1 MKFKYRAIDPSEK
14 IVNGVLKDSS
24 REIAIQKLKSRGY
37 KVVKIE
43 EVLEE
48 ESFKGTFKEGE
59 IPLLF
64 KEISIMLRSGIDLY
78 GAFVLLK
85 NSSDGKKYDFFSN
98 VEKRLKMG
106 ESLGEIFEDSKI
118 FSKFVISSIKIAEE
132 SENLEETFTNMAE
145 YLQELENIRQ
155 EVKKS
160 LIYPIILI
168 FTTMLVVNF
177 LILFVVPTFVGLYA
191 SRDLE
196 LPLITKIV
204 VNSSNFIR
212 QNFFYIAIL
221 LVLIGISIYYYFG
234 IKKRIIFDRFI
245 ARTKT
250 GKIYYTE
257 RFVSSLDALL
267 SSGVKPQRAL
277 VMIRDSFSNEYLKE
291 IFENVL
297 TNISSGMSISTSL
310 KMDRYF
316 DKLFLEIIEVAEMSS
331 SLDSVVGELSTY
343 YRENLKIHLKKMVSY
358 FEPIVIL
365 ILAVVVGTIVIS
377 VALPMFDIVNFI

>member
-48 ESFKGTFKEGE
+48 ASFKGAFKEGE

-85 NSSDGKKYDFFSN
+85 NSSDGKKYEFFSN

-118 FSKFVISSIKIAEE
+118 FSKFVIYSIKIAEE
-132 SENLEETFTNMAE
+132 SENLEETFTNMAD

-316 DKLFLEIIEVAEMSS
+316 NKLFLEIIEVAEVSS

>member
-14 IVNGVLKDSS
+14 IVSGVLIDSS

-37 KVVKIE
+37 QVVKIE
-43 EVLEE
+43 EVLEI

-85 NSSDGKKYDFFSN
+85 NSSDGKKYEFFSN

-132 SENLEETFTNMAE
+132 SENLEETFTNMAD

-155 EVKKS
+155 EIKKS

-191 SRDLE
+191 SRDIE

-267 SSGVKPQRAL
+267 SSGIKPQRAL

-365 ILAVVVGTIVIS
+365 ILAVVVGIIVIS

>member
-1 MKFKYRAIDPSEK
+1 MKFKYRAIDSSEK

-43 EVLEE
+43 EVLEI

-85 NSSDGKKYDFFSN
+85 NSSDGKKYEFFSN
-98 VEKRLKMG
+98 LEKRLKMG

-177 LILFVVPTFVGLYA
+177 LIIFVVPTFVGLYA

-316 DKLFLEIIEVAEMSS
+316 NKLFLEIIEVAEMSS

>member
-14 IVNGVLKDSS
+14 IVNGVLIDSS

-43 EVLEE
+43 ELLEI

-85 NSSDGKKYDFFSN
+85 NSSDGKKHEFFSN

-191 SRDLE
+191 SRDIE

-212 QNFFYIAIL
+212 QNFFYITIL

-257 RFVSSLDALL
+257 RFVSSLDVLL

-331 SLDSVVGELSTY
+331 SLDSVVRELSTY

-365 ILAVVVGTIVIS
+365 ILAIVVGIIVIS

>member
-85 NSSDGKKYDFFSN
+85 NSSDGKKYEFFSN

-132 SENLEETFTNMAE
+132 SENLEETFTNMAD

-204 VNSSNFIR
+204 LNSSNFIR

-277 VMIRDSFSNEYLKE
+277 LMIRDSFSNEYLKE

-316 DKLFLEIIEVAEMSS
+316 NKLFLEIIEVAEMSS

>member
-14 IVNGVLKDSS
+14 IVNGVLIDSS

-48 ESFKGTFKEGE
+48 VSFKGTFKEGE

-85 NSSDGKKYDFFSN
+85 NSSDGKKYEFFSN

-132 SENLEETFTNMAE
+132 SENLEETFTNMAD
-145 YLQELENIRQ
+145 YLQELENIRR

-177 LILFVVPTFVGLYA
+177 LILFVVPTFIGLYA

-196 LPLITKIV
+196 LPLITKLV

-212 QNFFYIAIL
+212 QNFFYIGIL

-331 SLDSVVGELSTY
+331 SLDSVVGELSNY
-343 YRENLKIHLKKMVSY
+343 YRENLKIQLKKMVSY

-365 ILAVVVGTIVIS
+365 ILAVVVGIIVIS

>member
-48 ESFKGTFKEGE
+48 ASFKGAFKEGE

-85 NSSDGKKYDFFSN
+85 NSSDGKKYEFFSN

-118 FSKFVISSIKIAEE
+118 FSKFVIYSIKIAEE
-132 SENLEETFTNMAE
+132 SENLEETFTNMAD

-191 SRDLE
+191 SRDIE

-267 SSGVKPQRAL
+267 TSGVKPQRAL

>member
-106 ESLGEIFEDSKI
+106 ESLGEIFEESKI

-177 LILFVVPTFVGLYA
+177 LIIFVVPTFVGLYA

-316 DKLFLEIIEVAEMSS
+316 NKLFLEIIEVAEMSS

>member
-1 MKFKYRAIDPSEK
+1 MKFKYRAIDSSEK

-267 SSGVKPQRAL
+267 TSGVKPQRAL

>member
-132 SENLEETFTNMAE
+132 SENLDETFTNMAE

-267 SSGVKPQRAL
+267 TSGVKPQRAL

-316 DKLFLEIIEVAEMSS
+316 NKLFLEIIEVAEMSS

>member
-14 IVNGVLKDSS
+14 IVNGVLIDSS

-48 ESFKGTFKEGE
+48 ASFKGTFKEGE

-85 NSSDGKKYDFFSN
+85 NSSDGKKYEFFSN

-267 SSGVKPQRAL
+267 TSGVKPQRAL

>member
-14 IVNGVLKDSS
+14 IVNGVLIDSS

-43 EVLEE
+43 EVLEI

-85 NSSDGKKYDFFSN
+85 NSSDGKKYEFFSN

-132 SENLEETFTNMAE
+132 SENLEETFTNMAD

-155 EVKKS
+155 EIKKS

-191 SRDLE
+191 SRDIE

-267 SSGVKPQRAL
+267 SSGIKPQRAL

-365 ILAVVVGTIVIS
+365 ILAVVVGIIVIS

>member
-14 IVNGVLKDSS
+14 IVNGVLIDSS

-43 EVLEE
+43 EVLEI

-85 NSSDGKKYDFFSN
+85 NSSDGKKYEFFSN

-106 ESLGEIFEDSKI
+106 ESLGEIFEESKI

-168 FTTMLVVNF
+168 FTTMLVLNF

-316 DKLFLEIIEVAEMSS
+316 NKLFLEIIEVAEMSS

>member
-14 IVNGVLKDSS
+14 IVNGVLIDSS
-24 REIAIQKLKSRGY
+24 REIAIQKLKARGY

-43 EVLEE
+43 EVLEI

-85 NSSDGKKYDFFSN
+85 NSSDGKKYEFFSN

-132 SENLEETFTNMAE
+132 SENLEETFKNMAD

-160 LIYPIILI
+160 LIYPMILI

-191 SRDLE
+191 SRDIE

-212 QNFFYIAIL
+212 QNFFYITIL

-277 VMIRDSFSNEYLKE
+277 VMLRDSFSNEYLKE

-365 ILAVVVGTIVIS
+365 ILAVVVGIIVIS
-377 VALPMFDIVNFI
+377 VALPMFDMVNFI

>member
-1 MKFKYRAIDPSEK
+1 MKFKYRAIDPSKK

-43 EVLEE
+43 EVLEI

-85 NSSDGKKYDFFSN
+85 NSSDGKKYEFFSN

-106 ESLGEIFEDSKI
+106 ESLGEIFEESKI

-316 DKLFLEIIEVAEMSS
+316 NKLFLEIIEVAEMSS